1 LIPASC
7 SSHLQLRLEIRRLLR
22 YFRDQP
28 IEWET
33 LMKRYVLAACAALSI
48 AAIAPAH
55 AQYTGGGSPA
65 LPRIDT
71 MDPTALYNQAVD
83 YISKNDFAR
92 AVPLLREVLAK
103 RDGDPAANLMMGVAQ
118 IGLNDLPE
126 ARRFLAR
133 AVSEKPDLAD
143 AIGRLGW
150 VEARLG
156 NADAAGKQ
164 RATLASLK
172 AKCNG
177 ACAEAAAIDTGLTL
191 IDSAGAAP
199 KVSIAARFNQGV
211 DHLTARN
218 WSGAVAAFN
227 DVLAAK
233 PDDYEAAFMKG
244 QALTAAGELPGAK
257 AALELALKLQ
267 PGLVEAK
274 GRLGWIE
281 KKLGNADAA
290 ATYRAELVTLKEKN
304 PSAAATI
311 DAAIRMLD
319 AE

>member
-1 LIPASC
+1 
-7 SSHLQLRLEIRRLLR
+7 
-22 YFRDQP
+22 
-28 IEWET
+28 
-33 LMKRYVLAACAALSI
+33 MKRYMLAACAALSI
-48 AAIAPAH
+48 ALVAPAH
-55 AQYTGGGSPA
+55 AQYTGGGSTEM
-65 LPRIDT
+65 PRVDT

-83 YISKNDFAR
+83 YIGKNDFAR

-118 IGLNDLPE
+118 IGLNDLRE
-126 ARRFLAR
+126 ARRFLSR

-143 AIGRLGW
+143 ALGRLGW

-156 NADAAGKQ
+156 NADGAGKQ
-164 RATLASLK
+164 RTALAGLK

-177 ACAEAAAIDTGLTL
+177 ACPQAAAIDVGIPL

-199 KVSIAARFNQGV
+199 KVSVAARFNQGV
-211 DHLTARN
+211 DHLAARN

-244 QALTAAGELPGAK
+244 QALAAAGELPGAK

-267 PGLVEAK
+267 PALVEAK

-281 KKLGNADAA
+281 KKLGNAAVA
-290 ATYRAELVTLKEKN
+290 ATYRADLVALKEKS
-304 PSAAATI
+304 PSAAAAI
-311 DAAIRMLD
+311 DAAIKILD

>member
-1 LIPASC
+1 
-7 SSHLQLRLEIRRLLR
+7 
-22 YFRDQP
+22 
-28 IEWET
+28 
-33 LMKRYVLAACAALSI
+33 MKRYVLAACAAL
-48 AAIAPAH
+48 AMVAVAPAH
-55 AQYTGGGSPA
+55 AQYTGGGSTDM
-65 LPRIDT
+65 PRVDT
-71 MDPTALYNQAVD
+71 MDPTALYKQAVD
-83 YISKNDFAR
+83 YIGKGDFAR

-126 ARRFLAR
+126 ARRFLSR

-156 NADAAGKQ
+156 NADGAGKQ
-164 RATLASLK
+164 RAVLTGLK

-177 ACAEAAAIDTGLTL
+177 ACADAAAIDTGLAL
-191 IDSAGAAP
+191 IDSAAATP
-199 KVSIAARFNQGV
+199 KVSVAARFNQGV
-211 DHLTARN
+211 DHLNARN

-244 QALTAAGELPGAK
+244 QALAAAGAYNDAK
-257 AALELALKLQ
+257 PALELALKLQ

-281 KKLGNADAA
+281 RKLGNADAA
-290 ATYRAELVTLKEKN
+290 AKLRADLVALKERS
-304 PSAAATI
+304 PAAAATI
-311 DAAIRMLD
+311 DAALVILD
-319 AE
+319 GPL

>member
-1 LIPASC
+1 
-7 SSHLQLRLEIRRLLR
+7 
-22 YFRDQP
+22 
-28 IEWET
+28 
-33 LMKRYVLAACAALSI
+33 MKRYVLAACAALSMV
-48 AAIAPAH
+48 AVAPAH
-55 AQYTGGGSPA
+55 AQYTGGGSTDM
-65 LPRIDT
+65 PRVDT
-71 MDPTALYNQAVD
+71 MDPTALYKQAVD
-83 YISKNDFAR
+83 YIGKGDFAR

-126 ARRFLAR
+126 ARRFLSR

-156 NADAAGKQ
+156 NAEGAGKQ
-164 RATLASLK
+164 RTVLTGLK

-177 ACAEAAAIDTGLTL
+177 ACADAAAIDTGLAL
-191 IDSAGAAP
+191 IDSAAATP
-199 KVSIAARFNQGV
+199 KVSAAARFNQGV
-211 DHLTARN
+211 DHLNARN

-244 QALTAAGELPGAK
+244 QALAAAGAYSDAK
-257 AALELALKLQ
+257 PALELALKLQ
-267 PGLVEAK
+267 PGLVEAR

-281 KKLGNADAA
+281 RKLGNADAA
-290 ATYRAELVTLKEKN
+290 AKLRADLVALKERS
-304 PSAAATI
+304 PATAATI
-311 DAAIRMLD
+311 DAAIVILD
-319 AE
+319 GPL